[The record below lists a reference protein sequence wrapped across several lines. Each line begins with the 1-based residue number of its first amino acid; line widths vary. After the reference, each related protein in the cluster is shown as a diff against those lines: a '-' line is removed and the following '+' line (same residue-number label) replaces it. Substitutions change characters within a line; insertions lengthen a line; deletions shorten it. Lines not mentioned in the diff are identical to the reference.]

1 MPRVYYSTVIDA
13 PVDAVW
19 ELTRDFNGLPKW
31 HPGIVDSE
39 LEQGTGVGCVRH
51 FTLKGG
57 AKMREKLLAL
67 SDADRTVAYSIL
79 ETGMK
84 LKNYVA
90 VLHVAPV
97 VATNQT
103 FAEWSAVFDV
113 TDSSVEEETAA
124 TVYGVFSSGL
134 ESLKSMVCDRR
145 EYTYSGIGNY

>member
-1 MPRVYYSTVIDA
+1 MPRVYYSTVIET

-19 ELTRDFNGLPKW
+19 ALVRDFNGLPKW

-39 LEQGTGVGCVRH
+39 LEQGTDVGCVRY

-67 SDADRTVAYSIL
+67 SDEDRTVTYGIL

-84 LKNYVA
+84 LKNYIA

-113 TDSSVEEETAA
+113 TDPSAEEETAG
-124 TVYGVFSSGL
+124 TVYGVFRLGL
-134 ESLKSMVCDRR
+134 ESLKNIEFDRNEYMSR
-145 EYTYSGIGNY
+145 E

>member
-13 PVDAVW
+13 PADAVW

-39 LEQGTGVGCVRH
+39 LEQGTDVGCVRH

-113 TDSSVEEETAA
+113 TDPSAEEETAA

-134 ESLKSMVCDRR
+134 ESLKIMVCDRR
-145 EYTYSGIGNY
+145 E

>member
-13 PVDAVW
+13 PADAVW

-39 LEQGTGVGCVRH
+39 LELGTDVGCVRH

-67 SDADRTVAYSIL
+67 SDADRTVTYSIL

-90 VLHVAPV
+90 VLHVASV

-113 TDSSVEEETAA
+113 TDPSAEEETAA

-134 ESLKSMVCDRR
+134 ESLKSMVCDRKEYMGR
-145 EYTYSGIGNY
+145 E

>member
-13 PVDAVW
+13 PADAVW

-39 LEQGTGVGCVRH
+39 LEQGTDVGCVRH

-113 TDSSVEEETAA
+113 TDPSAEEETAA

-134 ESLKSMVCDRR
+134 ESLKSMVCDRKEDMGR
-145 EYTYSGIGNY
+145 E

>member
-19 ELTRDFNGLPKW
+19 ELTRDFDGLPKW

-67 SDADRTVAYSIL
+67 SDADRAVAYSIL
-79 ETGMK
+79 ETGMSPFFTS
-84 LKNYVA
+84 
-90 VLHVAPV
+90 HR
-97 VATNQT
+97 
-103 FAEWSAVFDV
+103 
-113 TDSSVEEETAA
+113 SSPRIRRLRS
-124 TVYGVFSSGL
+124 GRPSS
-134 ESLKSMVCDRR
+134 
-145 EYTYSGIGNY
+145 T

>member
-13 PVDAVW
+13 PADAVW
-19 ELTRDFNGLPKW
+19 KLTRDFNGLPKW

-39 LEQGTGVGCVRH
+39 LEQGTDVGCVRH

-67 SDADRTVAYSIL
+67 SDADRTVTYSIL

-113 TDSSVEEETAA
+113 TDPSAEEETAA

-145 EYTYSGIGNY
+145 EYMGRE

>member
-39 LEQGTGVGCVRH
+39 LEQGTDVGCVRH

-67 SDADRTVAYSIL
+67 SDADRTVTYSIL

-84 LKNYVA
+84 G
-90 VLHVAPV
+90 
-97 VATNQT
+97 
-103 FAEWSAVFDV
+103 SAYKFV
-113 TDSSVEEETAA
+113 
-124 TVYGVFSSGL
+124 
-134 ESLKSMVCDRR
+134 
-145 EYTYSGIGNY
+145 